1 MKPVH
6 CRWHAA
12 DRYTGSLLTRGG
24 GLDFNGNVNRVRRSP
39 ATASGRSPA
48 RIVLGHTLLPVACV
62 ALAGLT
68 GCITKTDA
76 DFRAE
81 VTASMHTAMTQNLA
95 DMVQAARELQAAA
108 PTRGWNVVTDAVA
121 ITRMRDAW
129 KRVRIAW
136 EQVEGAVTPMF
147 PDLDFS
153 MDSRYEDFLVAP
165 NSHGDAY
172 LFDASGVIGMHAI
185 ERILFAPVTRPEVV
199 AFERTLPGY
208 QQAAYPAT
216 DNEAIAFKTQLA
228 QRLIDDATQLQSS
241 WKPEDV
247 NIAAAYHGLIALMSE
262 QQEKVNLAA
271 TGAEESRYSN
281 ITLLDLR
288 SNLTGTQS
296 AYNLFREWIQSKSSA
311 VSSDQ
316 QIQGQFGSLKNA
328 YGVTGESLPDVP
340 AGWDPMNPSPDAL
353 STPYGTLWREVHTS
367 VDPNSEGSVVFEM
380 NKIGELL
387 GFTTTAGITDP
398 PMLVGQRLR

>member
-1 MKPVH
+1 M
-6 CRWHAA
+6 
-12 DRYTGSLLTRGG
+12 
-24 GLDFNGNVNRVRRSP
+24 P
-39 ATASGRSPA
+39 A
-48 RIVLGHTLLPVACV
+48 ACV
-62 ALAGLT
+62 ALAGLP

-81 VTASMHTAMTQNLA
+81 IAASMHTAMTQNLA

-108 PTRGWNVVTDAVA
+108 PTREWNVVTDAVE
-121 ITRMRDAW
+121 IIKMRDAW

-147 PDLDFS
+147 PDLDFT
-153 MDSRYEDFLVAP
+153 MDSRYEDFLLAP
-165 NSHGDAY
+165 GAHGDSY
-172 LFDASGVIGMHAI
+172 LFDASGVIGMHAV
-185 ERILFAPVTRPEVV
+185 ERILFAPVTRPEVI

-216 DNEAIAFKTQLA
+216 DNEAIAFKTQLV
-228 QRLIDDATQLQSS
+228 QRMIDDATQLQSS

-247 NIAAAYHGLIALMSE
+247 NIAAAYQGLIALMSE
-262 QQEKVNLAA
+262 QQDKVNLAA

-281 ITLLDLR
+281 ITLVDLR

-296 AYNLFREWIQSKSSA
+296 AYDLFREWIHSKSSA
-311 VSSDQ
+311 MKSDQ
-316 QIQGQFGSLKNA
+316 QIQTRFSSLETA
-328 YGVTGESLPDVP
+328 YSSTTSGDALPDVP
-340 AGWDPMNPSPDAL
+340 AGWDPRNPSPDAL
-353 STPYGTLWREVHTS
+353 STPYGTLWQEVHTS

-380 NKIGELL
+380 NKIAELL
-387 GFTTTAGITDP
+387 GFTATSGITDP